1 MESLCEETVPSG
13 TDCSNAGS
21 ELSFREAL
29 ESVRKSKEYSIPE
42 MLGLMRNVP
51 RSSLLYWL
59 SGERVPNQRRQA
71 EVLQNLTDHRNP
83 PSRRVR
89 TRMGKLHHLIWD
101 KQKGWECRITLKL
114 RAKESGKRIRTRLA
128 TRDLDQAIIAK
139 KAILEF
145 TKQLGL
151 EVAGCVHRRRK
162 HLIDGKT
169 LADSGTTTETRQGVA
184 RAKDETL

>member
-1 MESLCEETVPSG
+1 
-13 TDCSNAGS
+13 
-21 ELSFREAL
+21 
-29 ESVRKSKEYSIPE
+29 
-42 MLGLMRNVP
+42 
-51 RSSLLYWL
+51 
-59 SGERVPNQRRQA
+59 
-71 EVLQNLTDHRNP
+71 
-83 PSRRVR
+83 
-89 TRMGKLHHLIWD
+89 MGKLHHLIWD

>member
-139 KAILEF
+139 KAIL
-145 TKQLGL
+145 
-151 EVAGCVHRRRK
+151 AGCVHRRRK

>member
-1 MESLCEETVPSG
+1 MESLCEENVPSG
-13 TDCSNAGS
+13 TDCGNQES

-29 ESVRKSKEYSIPE
+29 ESIRKSKEYSIPE
-42 MLGLMRNVP
+42 MLDLMRNVP

-59 SGERVPNQRRQA
+59 SGQRVPNQRRQA
-71 EVLQNLTDHRNP
+71 EVLETLTDERNP
-83 PSRRVR
+83 PSRRVQS
-89 TRMGKLHHLIWD
+89 RMGKLHHLIWD
-101 KQKGWECRITLKL
+101 KQKGWECRITLRL
-114 RAKESGKRIRTRLA
+114 RNKENGKRVRTRLA
-128 TRDLDQAIIAK
+128 TKDLDQAIIAK

-162 HLIDGKT
+162 HLLDGKT
-169 LADSGTTTETRQGVA
+169 LAESGTTNETRQGVA